1 MTSDAQRLATQQVRM
16 TLASTPESTLKR
28 IQPGESFGS
37 RWWLLLGALVAVLA
51 VGVVAAFVGFHG
63 PVTLLAV
70 AFGSLTLVG
79 IAAYWVYK
87 ELLAPMRQMRHWAAN
102 MCSGDLTTRLS
113 SSSGT
118 EFARLAFHVN
128 RLSHALDRLA
138 NDMDLMVEQQTARL
152 EQQNRTIAILYDIAR
167 APNEAGDV
175 DGVLRA
181 AAHEMAGLVNAR
193 GAILLEPLELVET
206 DGITLRAR
214 VLDGFLNV
222 PEPVL
227 GPLMEYQHLKHEVQM
242 GTAMQLGYDQD
253 CEGVVYVIRTP
264 LEYRG
269 HLDGALD
276 LMVDVLPPETSRQ
289 ELKTLFASVGRHLG
303 VALEKARLEA
313 QSQRLQLVRERN
325 EFAHELH
332 DSLAQT
338 IAGLHMRVDMLED
351 TLAADHLSSDA
362 IRSAKGDVSHI
373 SAAVDDAHTELRELI
388 ANFRAPVDERGIS
401 TALRELTER
410 AKAQASG
417 CAVTIQI
424 EGEEPALPGFSHLQL
439 VRIVGEALTNAR
451 KHSKAKNLR
460 VLVNYESDKGVR
472 VLVEDDGIGMAEQV
486 VEGGPGEHLGMSIMR
501 ERAQRA
507 GGEFYIESEP
517 DEGTRLEVFLPLKPD
532 YE

>member
-1 MTSDAQRLATQQVRM
+1 M

-51 VGVVAAFVGFHG
+51 VGVVAAFVGLHG

-128 RLSHALDRLA
+128 RLSQALDRLA

-193 GAILLEPLELVET
+193 GAILLEPRTRRDERNYIAGPCFGWILECP
-206 DGITLRAR
+206 GACARA
-214 VLDGFLNV
+214 
-222 PEPVL
+222 
-227 GPLMEYQHLKHEVQM
+227 PLMEYQHLKHEVQM
-242 GTAMQLGYDQD
+242 GTATQLGYDQD

-276 LMVDVLPPETSRQ
+276 LMVDVLPPETGRQ
-289 ELKTLFASVGRHLG
+289 ELETLFASVGRHLG
-303 VALEKARLEA
+303 VAL
-313 QSQRLQLVRERN
+313 
-325 EFAHELH
+325 
-332 DSLAQT
+332 
-338 IAGLHMRVDMLED
+338 G
-351 TLAADHLSSDA
+351 
-362 IRSAKGDVSHI
+362 
-373 SAAVDDAHTELRELI
+373 
-388 ANFRAPVDERGIS
+388 
-401 TALRELTER
+401 
-410 AKAQASG
+410 
-417 CAVTIQI
+417 
-424 EGEEPALPGFSHLQL
+424 
-439 VRIVGEALTNAR
+439 
-451 KHSKAKNLR
+451 
-460 VLVNYESDKGVR
+460 
-472 VLVEDDGIGMAEQV
+472 
-486 VEGGPGEHLGMSIMR
+486 
-501 ERAQRA
+501 
-507 GGEFYIESEP
+507 
-517 DEGTRLEVFLPLKPD
+517 
-532 YE
+532 

>member
-16 TLASTPESTLKR
+16 TLASTPEPTLKR

-37 RWWLLLGALVAVLA
+37 RGWLLVGALVAVLA
-51 VGVVAAFVGFHG
+51 VGVLAALVGLHG
-63 PVTLLAV
+63 PTTLLAV
-70 AFGSLTLVG
+70 TLGSLILVG
-79 IAAYWVYK
+79 IAAYWVNK
-87 ELLAPMRQMRHWAAN
+87 ELLVPMRQMRNWAAN

-113 SSSGT
+113 SASGS

-175 DGVLRA
+175 DGILRA
-181 AAHEMAGLVNAR
+181 AAHEMAGFVKAR
-193 GAILLEPLELVET
+193 GAILLEPLEGDDVA
-206 DGITLRAR
+206 LRAR
-214 VLDGFLNV
+214 VMDGFLNV
-222 PEPVL
+222 PEPGL
-227 GPLMEYQHLKHEVQM
+227 GPLMGYKRLKHEVQM
-242 GTAMQLGYDQD
+242 GTATQLGYEQD
-253 CEGVVYVIRTP
+253 CEGLVYVIRTP

-269 HLDGALD
+269 QIDGALD
-276 LMVDVLPPETSRQ
+276 LMVDVLPPEASRQ
-289 ELKTLFASVGRHLG
+289 ELETLFASVGRHLG
-303 VALEKARLEA
+303 VALEKARLDA
-313 QSQRLQLVRERN
+313 QSQRLQIVRERN

-351 TLAADHLSSDA
+351 TLAADDLSSDA
-362 IRSAKGDVSHI
+362 IRSAKSDVSHI

-401 TALRELTER
+401 TALRDLTER
-410 AKAQASG
+410 AKAQATG

-424 EGEEPALPGFSHLQL
+424 EGKEPALPGFSHLQL

-460 VLVNYESDKGVR
+460 VLVNYEADNGVR

-486 VEGGPGEHLGMSIMR
+486 LDGAPGEHLGMSIMR